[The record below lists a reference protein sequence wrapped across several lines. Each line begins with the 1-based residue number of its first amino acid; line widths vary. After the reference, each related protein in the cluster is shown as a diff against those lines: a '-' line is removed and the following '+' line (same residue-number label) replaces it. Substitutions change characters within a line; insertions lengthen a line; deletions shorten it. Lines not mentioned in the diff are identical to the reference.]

1 MHGLLSKKKV
11 EIRLRCKLC
20 DLNENENKNK
30 INKKKKGKRD
40 PRDSF
45 VSWAFFSVSI
55 ELPCKKEL
63 AMVAAGAADNCC
75 KYVAIV
81 ILVDVV

>member
-20 DLNENENKNK
+20 DLNENE
-30 INKKKKGKRD
+30 KKKEKKRKGGESD

-45 VSWAFFSVSI
+45 ISWAFFLSVSI

-63 AMVAAGAADNCC
+63 AMVVAGAADNCC

-81 ILVDVV
+81 VLVDVV